1 MEQNFVG
8 NRSVRFI
15 QTSYN
20 TCYRISLMIPF
31 IVFKAAGVA
40 PWVFNFSLLFDEHQ
54 TVINPNIKFRMSFYG
69 SYYNI
74 FIGVVT
80 LLINY
85 YYLCVMVD
93 DKPRNIEKITSETIK
108 YLQCASFSS
117 VIPILIN
124 YVFRQEAIIEFL
136 NYMQNTKGRAMKNSI
151 YKLRNSYFAY
161 FIFIINLITFIA
173 LVSINIMLQRFLMLL
188 MLGMPSIA
196 YNWMMIQGIMTLDL
210 LIRRIETVK
219 VTIMKMGNIKDG
231 DEFSKDRVSK
241 ITFGRGS
248 VNREVNNVK
257 RAYIEISVMCENI
270 LMFYLLPV
278 FFTLS
283 YMGFMG
289 TFMVYE
295 MRNSVLGVKRL
306 ETLEMVLYGTWLIW
320 MGCGITLL
328 GINLLRAKAAQVKTK
343 HYLAMLL
350 KFDGIEDNLD
360 NEPTAPSQARLDQE
374 VEANN
379 DIVSLD
385 DSAPQYIGKASLN
398 RF

>member
-40 PWVFNFSLLFDEHQ
+40 PWVFNFSILFDEHQ
-54 TVINPNIKFRMSFYG
+54 KIINPNIKFRMSFYG

-74 FIGVVT
+74 FIGIVT
-80 LLINY
+80 LMINY

-93 DKPRNIEKITSETIK
+93 DKPRSIEKIRAETIK

-117 VIPILIN
+117 VIPILVN

-136 NYMQNTKGRAMKNSI
+136 NYMQNTKGRAIKDSV
-151 YKLRNSYFAY
+151 YKLRNSYIVY
-161 FIFIINLITFIA
+161 FIFILNLITFIG
-173 LVSINIMLQRFLMLL
+173 LVVIDTMLQRFLMLL
-188 MLGMPSIA
+188 MLGMPSVV

-210 LIRRIETVK
+210 LIKRIQTVK
-219 VTIMKMGNIKDG
+219 IIIMKMGNIKDG
-231 DEFSKDRVSK
+231 DEFNKGRVNK
-241 ITFGRGS
+241 ITFSQGS
-248 VNREVNNVK
+248 INRDINNVK
-257 RAYIEISVMCENI
+257 RAFVEISVMCKDLI
-270 LMFYLLPV
+270 MFYLFPV
-278 FFTLS
+278 AFTAS

-306 ETLEMVLYGTWLIW
+306 ETLEMVLYGTWIIW
-320 MGCGITLL
+320 MTFGIIVL
-328 GINLLRAKAAQVKTK
+328 GINLLRAKIQVI
-343 HYLAMLL
+343 YFILIL
-350 KFDGIEDNLD
+350 I
-360 NEPTAPSQARLDQE
+360 
-374 VEANN
+374 
-379 DIVSLD
+379 
-385 DSAPQYIGKASLN
+385 
-398 RF
+398 